1 MEDEIVVAV
10 DDHRRILG
18 AGVSVSPLVTEPP
31 LRILLA
37 EDDDQLATLVG
48 TILDGD
54 GRFTVVGRATT
65 GDGAITL
72 CEEHAPDIVLM
83 DIGMPGRDGID
94 ATRAIHARDPEQHVV
109 IYTGSDEY
117 SDVARAEDAGAVGYL
132 HKDALTSPDLADALH
147 VLHANY
153 VSSVPDPD

>member
-1 MEDEIVVAV
+1 M
-10 DDHRRILG
+10 
-18 AGVSVSPLVTEPP
+18 SVSPLVTESP

-37 EDDDQLATLVG
+37 EDDDHLATLVG

-65 GDGAITL
+65 GDDAVAL
-72 CEEHAPDIVLM
+72 CAEHEPDIVLM
-83 DIGMPGRDGID
+83 DIGMPVRDGID
-94 ATRAIHARDPEQHVV
+94 ATRAIHARDPGQHVV

-132 HKDALTSPDLADALH
+132 HKDALTSPDVADALH
-147 VLHANY
+147 VLHSNY
-153 VSSVPDPD
+153 LSSVPDPE

>member
-1 MEDEIVVAV
+1 MIIAASYGPVCQ
-10 DDHRRILG
+10 
-18 AGVSVSPLVTEPP
+18 SPPFVTDTP

-37 EDDDQLATLVG
+37 EDDDQLAALVE
-48 TILDGD
+48 TILDDD
-54 GRFTVVGRATT
+54 GRFVVIGRATS
-65 GDGAITL
+65 GDDAVAL
-72 CEEHAPDIVLM
+72 CEQHGPDIVLM

-94 ATRAIHARDPEQHVV
+94 ATRAIHSRDAGQHIV

-117 SDVARAEDAGAVGYL
+117 GDVARAEDAGAVGYL

-147 VLHANY
+147 VLHSNY

>member
-1 MEDEIVVAV
+1 MI
-10 DDHRRILG
+10 IG
-18 AGVSVSPLVTEPP
+18 ASYGRVCQSPPFVIETP

-37 EDDDQLATLVG
+37 EDDDQLAELVR

-54 GRFTVVGRATT
+54 GRFIVLGRATT
-65 GDGAITL
+65 GDDAVTL
-72 CEEHAPDIVLM
+72 CSEFEPDIVLM
-83 DIGMPGRDGID
+83 DIGMPGTDGIA
-94 ATRAIHARDPEQHVV
+94 ATQAIHARDPGQHVV

-117 SDVARAEDAGAVGYL
+117 SDIARAEDAGAVGYL